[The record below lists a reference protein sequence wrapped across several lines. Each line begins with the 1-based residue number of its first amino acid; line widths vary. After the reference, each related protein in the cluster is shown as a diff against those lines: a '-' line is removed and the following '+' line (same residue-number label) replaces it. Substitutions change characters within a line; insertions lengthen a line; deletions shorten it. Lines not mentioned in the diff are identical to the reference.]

1 MLSQAN
7 VEMMLEYLPLS
18 QFKAIYVVDLCA
30 SLCKQA
36 RLRVQDKGWANVH
49 VIEGD
54 ACTFAPP
61 MQATAVTFSYSL
73 SSALPH
79 RHNVPTPLCPVQ
91 PWRACSSRH
100 WQWRAACN
108 TRCGFGSEL
117 RHDSTLTGWVVGFV
131 RSDPA
136 VPLGGGPGHHI
147 PGPDPGAGGRH
158 RLLRLRQVRPA
169 AAPDV
174 VGAPLLLAVRW
185 PHHRSSC
192 SHATPAGAQ
201 LLDVGVHTQLV

>member
-36 RLRVQDKGWANVH
+36 RLRVQSKGWANVH

-73 SSALPH
+73 SSASSW
-79 RHNVPTPLCPVQ
+79 RHCLIPTCCTVQ
-91 PWRACSSRH
+91 PWRAICARCNQMAAGSSHARRAVVL
-100 WQWRAACN
+100 RAAAACGN
-108 TRCGFGSEL
+108 TIC
-117 RHDSTLTGWVVGFV
+117 
-131 RSDPA
+131 
-136 VPLGGGPGHHI
+136 I
-147 PGPDPGAGGRH
+147 GAR
-158 RLLRLRQVRPA
+158 RR
-169 AAPDV
+169 
-174 VGAPLLLAVRW
+174 
-185 PHHRSSC
+185 
-192 SHATPAGAQ
+192 
-201 LLDVGVHTQLV
+201 